1 MLAQHTDFG
10 CITLLFVDAAG
21 GAEAARGLQVRR
33 PASAAPHG
41 EWLDVVADEP
51 GTVIVNTGG
60 LLAQWTNDAWVATAH
75 RVVVT
80 PAARTA
86 PRYSIAFF
94 TDPDPEVLVEVLPQ
108 FCSAERPAAYAPIT
122 SLDYLLAKLAAAQH
136 KAG

>member
-1 MLAQHTDFG
+1 M
-10 CITLLFVDAAG
+10 DAAG
-21 GAEAARGLQVRR
+21 GPDAARGLQVRR
-33 PASAAPHG
+33 PAAGGGADDD
-41 EWLDVVADEP
+41 WLDVVADEP

-94 TDPDPEVLVEVLPQ
+94 TDPDPDVLVECLPA
-108 FCSAERPAAYAPIT
+108 FCSAANPAKYAPIT
-122 SLDYLLAKLAAAQH
+122 SQAYLLAKLATAQH